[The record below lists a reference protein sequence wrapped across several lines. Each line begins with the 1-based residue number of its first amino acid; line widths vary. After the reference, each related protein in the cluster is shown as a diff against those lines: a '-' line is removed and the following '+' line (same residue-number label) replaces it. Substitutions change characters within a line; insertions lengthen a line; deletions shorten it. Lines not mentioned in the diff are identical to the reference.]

1 MVAGLPGT
9 RDRNLL
15 VGPETSDDA
24 GAYRLEGGP
33 ILLQTVDIITP
44 IVDDPA
50 LFGEIAAA
58 NSLSD
63 VYAMGGWPV
72 TALNILGYPIKEL
85 PTEIGREIL
94 RGGAAKVAEAGAVVV
109 GGHTLEDAELKFG
122 LSVTGVVEEERM
134 TPNSG
139 ARSGDLLVLTK
150 PLGTGIVSTAFKKG
164 KVDEHDAPYQA
175 MVASMRELN
184 RAACEAMRELGA
196 RGATDVTGFGLGGH
210 ALELAL
216 ASNVS
221 LELRLRD
228 LPLLPDVVALARR
241 GCLTGGGPK
250 NATWWSARI
259 DVPEAWLPIVFDPQ
273 TSGGLLISLGEAAAA
288 RLCERLP
295 GARVI
300 GRVLPPAEPRL
311 RAID

>member
-139 ARSGDLLVLTK
+139 ARAGDVLVLT
-150 PLGTGIVSTAFKKG
+150 
-164 KVDEHDAPYQA
+164 
-175 MVASMRELN
+175 
-184 RAACEAMRELGA
+184 
-196 RGATDVTGFGLGGH
+196 
-210 ALELAL
+210 
-216 ASNVS
+216 
-221 LELRLRD
+221 
-228 LPLLPDVVALARR
+228 
-241 GCLTGGGPK
+241 
-250 NATWWSARI
+250 
-259 DVPEAWLPIVFDPQ
+259 
-273 TSGGLLISLGEAAAA
+273 
-288 RLCERLP
+288 
-295 GARVI
+295 
-300 GRVLPPAEPRL
+300 
-311 RAID
+311 